1 MNELSTCVFLPGLCR
16 ALLPMVYFRK
26 TILILKLFLRLL
38 PCSYRIWCTPHF
50 WVLWPSANY
59 RTSRLLHFPF
69 HKMGILSLWP
79 PYLSGQAV
87 IKWQP
92 LLLWR
97 VCDAGETAWDLPA
110 GPSSTTELDKRC
122 DFEQVTQLLRAS
134 VSLCVT
140 QGAVLLWELDEMICT
155 EGLTQARRLGSA
167 PHKEAIDVFGF
178 LPGIVSCREL
188 VLMIWNSR
196 NTWCI
201 D

>member
-1 MNELSTCVFLPGLCR
+1 MTLSKLPHIS
-16 ALLPMVYFRK
+16 AP
-26 TILILKLFLRLL
+26 LF
-38 PCSYRIWCTPHF
+38 PFPYCSYDLHTF
-50 WVLWPSANY
+50 QG
-59 RTSRLLHFPF
+59 RL
-69 HKMGILSLWP
+69 S
-79 PYLSGQAV
+79 

-122 DFEQVTQLLRAS
+122 DFEKITQLLRAS
-134 VSLCVT
+134 ESPS
-140 QGAVLLWELDEMICT
+140 QGAVLLWGLDEMICT

-196 NTWCI
+196 KTWCI
-201 D
+201 DLAVLLLIISPSLKIR